1 MTETVPCD
9 NIKSD
14 LEYVNAIIDRQSGRE
29 PTPDV
34 KRFQT
39 QLMYKKELCRMQK
52 EE

>member
-9 NIKSD
+9 NIKND
-14 LEYVNAIIDRQSGRE
+14 LEYVNAIINRQSGRE

-52 EE
+52 NE

>member
-1 MTETVPCD
+1 MNSIPCE

-14 LEYVNAIIDRQSGRE
+14 LKYVNDIIDKQSGRE

-39 QLMYKKELCRMQK
+39 QLLYKKELCKMQTK
-52 EE
+52 K